1 MMVRNILI
9 FILLAASS
17 LRYGISQSARANIK
31 FVDTDHD
38 FGVIEEN
45 QGPVSYEFIFS
56 NDGSL
61 PLILSAV
68 RPSCGCT
75 SPEWTQEP
83 IMPGKLG
90 SINVRFDPKNRPGP
104 FVKTITVSS
113 NAENRSVV
121 LKIKGYVRVQDDP
134 FSEFRYSI
142 GNIRLKNIHAAMGT
156 VLKGKTKKKIIEIV
170 NTSASEPVKVG
181 FKDLPGYMDVKIT
194 PSQLKPGEKGIM
206 EIAFHSDRV
215 DDWDYVIDRLELLI
229 NDQSL
234 PDNTFTVTSVV
245 REDFSKLTAEELNK
259 APRISVE
266 NEKINFGSVS
276 PDQKVENDFVI
287 KNTGKTELII
297 RKVRASCGC
306 TVAEPAVKI
315 IRPGRSTSIK
325 TVFNP
330 AGKSGKQKY
339 AITIITNDPKNYK
352 KILWLEGTVATK

>member
-1 MMVRNILI
+1 MLKNILI
-9 FILLAASS
+9 FILLTTYSV
-17 LRYGISQSARANIK
+17 YDGISQSARANIK
-31 FVDTDHD
+31 FVDTGHD
-38 FGVIEEN
+38 FGVIEED
-45 QGPVSYEFIFS
+45 QGPVSCEFIFS

-83 IMPGKLG
+83 VMPGKLG

-113 NAENRSVV
+113 NAENRNVV

-142 GNIRLKNIHAAMGT
+142 GNVRLKNIHAAMGT
-156 VLKGKTKKKIIEIV
+156 VLKGETKKKIIEIV
-170 NTSASEPVKVG
+170 NASATEPVKVE
-181 FKDLPGYMDVKIT
+181 FKDLPGYLDVKIT
-194 PSQLKPGEKGIM
+194 PAQLKPGEKGIM
-206 EIAFHSDRV
+206 EIVFHSDMI
-215 DDWDYVIDRLELLI
+215 DDWDYIIDRLELLV

-234 PDNTFTVTSVV
+234 PDNTFTVTSVI
-245 REDFSKLTAEELNK
+245 REDFSKLTTEMLNK

-266 NEKINFGSVS
+266 NEKINFGNVPPSK
-276 PDQKVENDFVI
+276 KVENEFLI
-287 KNTGKTELII
+287 KNIGETELII

-306 TVAEPAVKI
+306 TAAEPAVKT

-330 AGKSGKQKY
+330 TGKSGKQKY

-352 KILWLEGTVATK
+352 KILWLEGTVATE